1 MKILFVCLGNICRSP
16 MAEYILRHK
25 LTQAGLQDWVLVDS
39 AGTAGYHDGQD
50 MHRGTAKMLQQ
61 HGIDKCGF
69 ISRKVRK
76 SDVQE
81 FDYLIAM
88 DDSNLTDLNRLF
100 GKQTKIFKITELVP
114 DLGFDHIPD
123 PWYSDNFA
131 QTYTLLERCCDQLL
145 QQIKSRYRD

>member
-25 LTQAGLQDWVLVDS
+25 IAEANLQDWVVVDS
-39 AGTAGYHDGQD
+39 AGTAGYHDGED
-50 MHRGTAKMLQQ
+50 MHRGTAAMLKQ

-69 ISRKVRK
+69 VSRKVRK
-76 SDVQE
+76 SDLNA

-88 DDSNLTDLNRLF
+88 DDSNLSDLNKLF
-100 GKQTKIFKITELVP
+100 GKQENIFKITDLVP

-123 PWYSDNFA
+123 PWFSDNFE
-131 QTYTLLERCCDQLL
+131 QTYQLLDRCCDQLL
-145 QQIKSRYRD
+145 EKIKCKYD